1 LFTIGRSGVLSLGRW
16 SSQIPAGLHVSCG
29 TRVSC
34 SRSRAFAYGALTLYS
49 RPSNTAQLARLLL
62 TRWRK
67 CHSSCRIPQL
77 PYSNA
82 GTLTLYGFRLIPV
95 RSPLLGESR
104 LISFR
109 PGTKMFQFPGL
120 AASWLCIHHGLA
132 GSPCAGCPI
141 RRSPDH
147 NLLAVPRS
155 FSQLSTSF
163 FASDRLG
170 IHRAPFVA

>member
-1 LFTIGRSGVLSLGRW
+1 M
-16 SSQIPAGLHVSCG
+16 SCG

-34 SRSRAFAYGALTLYS
+34 TRDSAFAYGAV
-49 RPSNTAQLARLLL
+49 
-62 TRWRK
+62 
-67 CHSSCRIPQL
+67 
-77 PYSNA
+77 
-82 GTLTLYGFRLIPV
+82 TLYGRPFNAVLLAHHFFTRRRRCRSSTRIPRPLLSNASTLALSRFRLVPV
-95 RSPLLGESR
+95 RSPLLGES
-104 LISFR
+104 LLLSFR

-132 GSPCAGCPI
+132 GSPCAGFPI